1 MTGKGELD
9 SAIPKPS
16 PGIVGIA
23 VISKTVHVAKLQ
35 LTSRLNPE
43 IPIRA
48 GQKEMTV
55 PACGKICL
63 LQARPGISI
72 GEHALDKLT
81 NLLSSARIPG
91 RWFSRDGRNRP

>member
-1 MTGKGELD
+1 MAGKGELD
-9 SAIPKPS
+9 PAIPKTT
-16 PGIVGIA
+16 PGIVEFA

-35 LTSRLNPE
+35 LTSHLDPE

-55 PACGKICL
+55 PASGEVCL

-81 NLLSSARIPG
+81 NFLRSARIPG
-91 RWFSRDGRNRP
+91 RGFCRDGRNRP